1 MFCQF
6 RGFFKNRI
14 EVALK
19 SWSRSKSNTEEE
31 REVYIRKPYSAFASE
46 KTLTWECHFK
56 CPCRCHLT
64 EWTST
69 GAFPVDGMK
78 LHYLISVI
86 LLIYVKEKVCMEQGT
101 AEIRKIQNQVCDP
114 YLFFF
119 SVVLPSVPGILSL
132 FLQCCLQTH
141 NALLWYKSYSCSRNS
156 RHERHGL
163 EERKHCLAV
172 ALKNRVLTRSGGR
185 CILCH

>member
-1 MFCQF
+1 MFFQF
-6 RGFFKNRI
+6 PGFFKNRI

-19 SWSRSKSNTEEE
+19 SWSRSESNTEEE
-31 REVYIRKPYSAFASE
+31 RGVYIRKPYSAFWKDTDAV
-46 KTLTWECHFK
+46 
-56 CPCRCHLT
+56 
-64 EWTST
+64 
-69 GAFPVDGMK
+69 GAFPVDWMK
-78 LHYLISVI
+78 LHYLISVT
-86 LLIYVKEKVCMEQGT
+86 LLIFVEEEVCMEQGA

-114 YLFFF
+114 YSFF
-119 SVVLPSVPGILSL
+119 SIVLPSVPGILLL

-141 NALLWYKSYSCSRNS
+141 NALLWYKSYSCSGNS

-172 ALKNRVLTRSGGR
+172 AFKNRVLTRSGGR